1 MNLFLRRNAP
11 VFYML
16 LAMIVL
22 YAPWMGRGYV
32 NLEYPFSMAA
42 RGLSDSRFADQ
53 VDSYLGMQA
62 NPLGYS
68 FVLAA
73 IYKIFGYHDWFWL
86 AKLPSLCGALMII
99 VSGWMLTRDRWQDRR
114 SLFYFWSSLVIL
126 NPLFVAFATS
136 STADVLHIGL
146 LMMAIAIAMAYRNE
160 SWIRPFI
167 ASIIFG
173 IAVITKFIPIY
184 FGFAFIAI
192 AVLDKSKLQRTPK
205 HICRDIALY
214 VLVPGAILIF
224 YIWWLYAKY
233 SVFISYGLGPGK
245 PNFFDV
251 AKFLVTFSKYL
262 AFLGLCCGPISLLII
277 LKSFRDIKKIVFGF
291 LFVPVA
297 IVSGAY
303 VSTIQVDEMDF
314 GGGFPFGLGI
324 LRGIQTIGFVIGL
337 SVIAVFLKSI
347 TSSDRLQGVLLSGIA
362 PSLVLISLTLPTQRY
377 IMIVVPAVLILL
389 IDASNPLSV
398 KLRNLT
404 LAVTALG
411 FALVSLLGMSYLR
424 AQGNA
429 SENMAV
435 WMKNNGLIAQSS
447 ASPIGVH
454 AGQHFYGLVQ
464 SEVKYDVI
472 ATSLE
477 GEKLIKERI
486 LHCEPMNVL
495 GRITR
500 VYVLRELPKTP

>member
-114 SLFYFWSSLVIL
+114 SLFYFWSSLITL

-146 LMMAIAIAMAYRNE
+146 LMMAIAIAMEYRNE

-173 IAVITKFIPIY
+173 LAVITKFIPIY
-184 FGFAFIAI
+184 FGLAFIAI

-205 HICRDIALY
+205 HIC
-214 VLVPGAILIF
+214 
-224 YIWWLYAKY
+224 
-233 SVFISYGLGPGK
+233 
-245 PNFFDV
+245 
-251 AKFLVTFSKYL
+251 
-262 AFLGLCCGPISLLII
+262 
-277 LKSFRDIKKIVFGF
+277 
-291 LFVPVA
+291 
-297 IVSGAY
+297 
-303 VSTIQVDEMDF
+303 
-314 GGGFPFGLGI
+314 
-324 LRGIQTIGFVIGL
+324 
-337 SVIAVFLKSI
+337 
-347 TSSDRLQGVLLSGIA
+347 
-362 PSLVLISLTLPTQRY
+362 
-377 IMIVVPAVLILL
+377 
-389 IDASNPLSV
+389 
-398 KLRNLT
+398 
-404 LAVTALG
+404 
-411 FALVSLLGMSYLR
+411 
-424 AQGNA
+424 
-429 SENMAV
+429 
-435 WMKNNGLIAQSS
+435 
-447 ASPIGVH
+447 
-454 AGQHFYGLVQ
+454 
-464 SEVKYDVI
+464 
-472 ATSLE
+472 
-477 GEKLIKERI
+477 
-486 LHCEPMNVL
+486 
-495 GRITR
+495 
-500 VYVLRELPKTP
+500 

>member
-1 MNLFLRRNAP
+1 M
-11 VFYML
+11 
-16 LAMIVL
+16 
-22 YAPWMGRGYV
+22 
-32 NLEYPFSMAA
+32 
-42 RGLSDSRFADQ
+42 
-53 VDSYLGMQA
+53 
-62 NPLGYS
+62 
-68 FVLAA
+68 
-73 IYKIFGYHDWFWL
+73 
-86 AKLPSLCGALMII
+86 
-99 VSGWMLTRDRWQDRR
+99 
-114 SLFYFWSSLVIL
+114 
-126 NPLFVAFATS
+126 
-136 STADVLHIGL
+136 
-146 LMMAIAIAMAYRNE
+146 
-160 SWIRPFI
+160 
-167 ASIIFG
+167 
-173 IAVITKFIPIY
+173 
-184 FGFAFIAI
+184 
-192 AVLDKSKLQRTPK
+192 
-205 HICRDIALY
+205 
-214 VLVPGAILIF
+214 PGAILIF
-224 YIWWLYAKY
+224 YIWWLYANY

-314 GGGFPFGLGI
+314 GGGFLFGLGI

-377 IMIVVPAVLILL
+377 LMIVVPAVLILL
-389 IDASNPLSV
+389 IDASNLLPV
-398 KLRNLT
+398 KLRNLM

-411 FALVSLLGMSYLR
+411 FALVSLLGVSYLR

-435 WMKNNGLIAQSS
+435 WMEKNGLIGESS

-454 AGQHFYGLVQ
+454 AGQHFYGLIQ
-464 SEVKYDVI
+464 SDIKFEVAQTTVD
-472 ATSLE
+472 

-486 LHCEPMNVL
+486 LHREPMNVL
-495 GRITR
+495 GKITR
-500 VYVLRELPKTP
+500 VYVLRELPKAP